1 MQINLVI
8 LYVKSVEKEIIGNL
22 VWIDQLQLIIATIC
36 GRLFI
41 KLEDPSRF
49 TVPVERM
56 CRFQKNGFVFFQTQ
70 YKRKIAQY

>member
-8 LYVKSVEKEIIGNL
+8 LDVKSVEKEIIGNL
-22 VWIDQLQLIIATIC
+22 VWINQLQLIIATIY

-41 KLEDPSRF
+41 KLEDPSKF

-56 CRFQKNGFVFFQTQ
+56 
-70 YKRKIAQY
+70 